1 MTNAVTEL
9 VPLDIQVL
17 VDEED
22 NTVYV
27 KFEGFNNIEEADEY
41 ATFLQEYLQ
50 LMLFQSDILH

>member
-1 MTNAVTEL
+1 MSEQEEL

-27 KFEGFNNIEEADEY
+27 KFTGFDTIDEADSY
-41 ATFLQEYLQ
+41 AHFLQEYLQ
-50 LMLFQSDILH
+50 LMLFQSEILH